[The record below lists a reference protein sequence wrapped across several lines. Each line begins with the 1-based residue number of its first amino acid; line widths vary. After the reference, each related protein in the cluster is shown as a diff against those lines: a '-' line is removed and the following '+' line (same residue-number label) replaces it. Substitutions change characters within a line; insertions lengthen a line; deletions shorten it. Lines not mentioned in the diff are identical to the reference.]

1 MWRPPLTQEQRQMHH
16 AEITSQKF
24 ITECF
29 NCWSKGHWAK
39 ECPYPSRLRDTQ
51 FATIAKGTTQ
61 TSDKPAWTWIMISS
75 PHAHQVYDWFIDSA
89 VTHHMTGWR
98 ELFHN
103 FQEIPK
109 RSWPVEAVLTNGW
122 VTYILLRH
130 IILYIKRL
138 KKNLFS
144 ILQAVAKPRMS
155 VTYTS
160 SMEFG
165 LSRTIKFF
173 SQVFWKVFPSLILKL
188 LFWSI

>member
-1 MWRPPLTQEQRQMHH
+1 
-16 AEITSQKF
+16 
-24 ITECF
+24 
-29 NCWSKGHWAK
+29 
-39 ECPYPSRLRDTQ
+39 LRDTQ
-51 FATIAKGTTQ
+51 FATIAKGTTP
-61 TSDKPAWTWIMISS
+61 TSDKPAWAWIMISS

-89 VTHHMTGWR
+89 ATHHMTGWR
-98 ELFHN
+98 ELFYN

-109 RSWPVEAVLTNGW
+109 RSWPVEAALTNGW
-122 VTYILLRH
+122 VTDKGDIHIFVTHNGQQENVILLDV
-130 IILYIKRL
+130 LYIKRL

-144 ILQAVAKPRMS
+144 ILQAVVKPRMS

-173 SQVFWKVFPSLILKL
+173 SQVFWKEVFASLILKL